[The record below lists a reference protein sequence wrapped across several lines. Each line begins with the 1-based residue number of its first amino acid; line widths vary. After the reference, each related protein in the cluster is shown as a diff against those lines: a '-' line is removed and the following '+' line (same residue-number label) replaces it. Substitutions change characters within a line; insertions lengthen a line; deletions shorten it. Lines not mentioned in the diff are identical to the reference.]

1 MQSTTFDPQKN
12 SPRKKWSTIQGNFTK
27 NQKIFKITFRPTDLP
42 DAESLYDELQIVRKE
57 IATQQKVIKTQRTK
71 NVRLEAEL
79 KKRES
84 QLADIFDG
92 NERKRYF
99 LEIC

>member
-1 MQSTTFDPQKN
+1 MIKN
-12 SPRKKWSTIQGNFTK
+12 I
-27 NQKIFKITFRPTDLP
+27 KILSYRPTTLP

-57 IATQQKVIKTQRTK
+57 IATQQKVIKTQQTR
-71 NVRLEAEL
+71 NGRLEAEL

-92 NERKRYF
+92 TERKRYF
-99 LEIC
+99 LLGFRFFSNLSIINFPLR

>member
-1 MQSTTFDPQKN
+1 M
-12 SPRKKWSTIQGNFTK
+12 
-27 NQKIFKITFRPTDLP
+27 KIPAIKPSFRPTDLP

-92 NERKRYF
+92 NERKRCVIV
-99 LEIC
+99 EN